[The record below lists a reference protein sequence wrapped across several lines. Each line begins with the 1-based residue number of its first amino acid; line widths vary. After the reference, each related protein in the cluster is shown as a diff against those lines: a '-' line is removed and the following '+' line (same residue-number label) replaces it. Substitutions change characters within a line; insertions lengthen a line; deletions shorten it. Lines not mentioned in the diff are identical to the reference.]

1 MLKFGRLGRKL
12 CKPETLS
19 RVCIS
24 FFLLNTFYKI
34 EIKKDEEKKIKS
46 NTIDNEMSLTTFSII
61 LNIIKSNNV
70 TFNVFIISISKTSAS
85 QTSVAIWSLGLRKHL
100 KGNAS

>member
-1 MLKFGRLGRKL
+1 MQTRDTVEGLHNFAYLFPFKHFLQNRKNRRRKKF
-12 CKPETLS
+12 
-19 RVCIS
+19 
-24 FFLLNTFYKI
+24 
-34 EIKKDEEKKIKS
+34 KS
-46 NTIDNEMSLTTFSII
+46 NTTDNEVSLTTFSII

-85 QTSVAIWSLGLRKHL
+85 QTSVAIWSFGLRKHL

>member
-1 MLKFGRLGRKL
+1 MQTRDTVEGLY
-12 CKPETLS
+12 
-19 RVCIS
+19 IS
-24 FFLLNTFYKI
+24 FLLNTFYKI
-34 EIKKDEEKKIKS
+34 EIKQTKKKFKS
-46 NTIDNEMSLTTFSII
+46 NTTDNEMSLTTFSII

-85 QTSVAIWSLGLRKHL
+85 QTSVAIWSLDLRKHL